1 MTTEFKVG
9 DKIAHNLNIAAYTVM
24 AVYPEK
30 LLLDD
35 GRFHDKKDFILIE
48 KAIEYQKYRLDV
60 FQKYAETELTREY
73 FENKLTF
80 EKVRQ
85 AGMRFNLETT
95 NNVSLLPELV
105 VMQVT
110 ISCLE
115 QFIKERTETTNG

>member
-9 DKIAHNLNIAAYTVM
+9 DKIAHNSNIVAYTVM
-24 AVYPEK
+24 AVYPGK

-35 GRFHDKKDFILIE
+35 GRFHDEKDFIPLE
-48 KAIEYQKYRLDV
+48 KAIEYQKYRLD
-60 FQKYAETELTREY
+60 FLETYEKTKLTKEY

-95 NNVSLLPELV
+95 NNSSLLPELV

-115 QFIKERTETTNG
+115 QFVKERTEPTNG